1 MIDTEMLRMILW
13 IAAGLLMLFGA
24 GGVVLAVL
32 LDRTPPEPME
42 HARPARIAEARVKAP
57 AVPAEP
63 VDEKTLAARK
73 AAYGKGIYVFVALA
87 VLTGLEFVVASLLPG
102 STALLFL
109 VAMIKAGVIVQ
120 YYMHLNQVWSAEEAH
135 E

>member
-1 MIDTEMLRMILW
+1 
-13 IAAGLLMLFGA
+13 
-24 GGVVLAVL
+24 
-32 LDRTPPEPME
+32 
-42 HARPARIAEARVKAP
+42 
-57 AVPAEP
+57 
-63 VDEKTLAARK
+63 
-73 AAYGKGIYVFVALA
+73 VALA